1 MASKRITLTDDE
13 QRILNYVLRC
23 VADDLEYDGST
34 DDYRDCGGII
44 CCLERDEYDTFIEAM
59 RKIRP

>member
-1 MASKRITLTDDE
+1 MSKRITLTDDE

-44 CCLERDEYDTFIEAM
+44 CRLDQKEHNALTQIM
-59 RKIRP
+59 KKIQF